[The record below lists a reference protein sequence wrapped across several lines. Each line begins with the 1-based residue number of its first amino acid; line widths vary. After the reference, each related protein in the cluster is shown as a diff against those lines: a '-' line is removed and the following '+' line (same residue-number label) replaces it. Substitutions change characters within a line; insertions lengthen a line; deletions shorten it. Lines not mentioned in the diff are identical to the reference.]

1 MRVYLGLSLRKDMG
15 GNKWSLLEDIFWR
28 KILYFVEMQ
37 RDLWSRFKFD
47 ATLLLVFLNTEV
59 FYQFYFK
66 ATSPKEKKMKTIMEN
81 AFSLPKKLFSFLRY
95 SNFWTSLFP
104 SFPPCWSLI
113 DLQEKLIKRRHS
125 GKKIMHIFQIHLLVV
140 V

>member
-1 MRVYLGLSLRKDMG
+1 MRVYLGLPLRKDMG

-59 FYQFYFK
+59 FYHFYFK
-66 ATSPKEKKMKTIMEN
+66 ATSPKEKKNQKN
-81 AFSLPKKLFSFLRY
+81 
-95 SNFWTSLFP
+95 N
-104 SFPPCWSLI
+104 
-113 DLQEKLIKRRHS
+113 EKC
-125 GKKIMHIFQIHLLVV
+125 F
-140 V
+140 